1 MADDLMFASPAQLA
15 ALVRSGEL
23 RATELVTHSLERI
36 EALDRQL
43 GAFVQVDADGA
54 LAAAAAIGPNDP
66 RPFAGV
72 PIAIKNNRAARG
84 LRLTQGAAL
93 LRDHVPGYDHSVI
106 RRLRDAG
113 FVIVGTTK
121 LPEFGILPVSEP
133 LAYGPARNPWDT
145 ARTPGG
151 SSGGAAAA
159 VASGMVPIA
168 HGNDGGGSLRIPA
181 ACCGLVG
188 LKAQRHRVSTAPD
201 LGSSQLVIDG
211 VLTRTVADTAAL
223 LDLLAG
229 YEAGDAAWIP
239 APAEPFVLAA
249 QRAPAG
255 LRLALTTTP
264 PIPDAA
270 VDAQCAQAALR
281 AGALAESLGHRVEEV
296 ELPWRSAELQQLFLD
311 YFAAQ
316 VASGIRWASST
327 AGRAEPA
334 PQDMEPMSWALWEHS
349 LGLDAVGFQLV
360 QAELQARMRPLV
372 AFLEGYDA
380 LITPALAQRPLALG
394 ALDTAA
400 AQPMRTFRASGYFTP
415 FTPIFN
421 MCGLPALSLPLFD
434 GDDGLPLGVQ
444 LVGGPAG
451 EGPLLALAAALEDAA
466 PARTLRPPVS

>member
-1 MADDLMFASPAQLA
+1 MFASPGELA
-15 ALVRSGEL
+15 ELVRSGEL
-23 RATELVTHSLERI
+23 AAGELVTHSLERI
-36 EALDRQL
+36 EALDPLL

-54 LAAAAAIGPNDP
+54 LRAAAAIGPRDP

-93 LRDHVPGYDHSVI
+93 LRDHVASYDHSVI

-133 LAYGPARNPWDT
+133 IAYGPARNPWDT

-211 VLTRTVADTAAL
+211 VLTRTVAETAQL
-223 LDLLAG
+223 LDVLAG
-229 YEAGDAAWIP
+229 YEPGDAAWIP
-239 APAEPFVLAA
+239 APAEPFALTA
-249 QRAPAG
+249 QRAPAS
-255 LRLALTTTP
+255 LRIAITTTP
-264 PIPDAA
+264 PIPDAEIDPRCA
-270 VDAQCAQAALR
+270 DATRRAA
-281 AGALAESLGHRVEEV
+281 ALAESLGHRVEDV

-316 VASGIRWASST
+316 VASGIRWAAAI
-327 AGRAEPA
+327 AGRAD
-334 PQDMEPMSWALWEHS
+334 PQQADMEPLSWALWEHS
-349 LGLDAVGFQLV
+349 RALDAVGFQMV

-372 AFLEGYDA
+372 AFLAGYDA
-380 LITPALAQRPLALG
+380 LLTPALAQRPLPLG
-394 ALDTAA
+394 ALDSAA
-400 AQPMRTFRASGYFTP
+400 AEPMRTFRASGYFTP

-421 MCGLPALSLPLFD
+421 MCGLPAISLPLFD

-451 EGPLLALAAALEDAA
+451 EGPLLALAAALEAA
-466 PARTLRPPVS
+466 TPARTLRPPVS

>member
-1 MADDLMFASPAQLA
+1 MTGDLMFASPAALA

-23 RATELVTHSLERI
+23 RASELVTHSLERI
-36 EALDRQL
+36 EALDRRL

-54 LAAAAAIGPNDP
+54 LAAAAAIAPGDQ

-72 PIAIKNNRAARG
+72 PIAIKNNRPVSG
-84 LRLTQGAAL
+84 LRLTQGAGL
-93 LRDHVPGYDHSVI
+93 LRDHVAGYDHSVI

-145 ARTPGG
+145 TRTPGG

-239 APAEPFVLAA
+239 APAEPFALAA
-249 QRAPAG
+249 QRVPTD

-264 PIPDAA
+264 PIPDA
-270 VDAQCAQAALR
+270 VLDPQCAQAARR
-281 AGALAESLGHRVEEV
+281 AAALAESLGHHVEEV

-316 VASGIRWASST
+316 VASGIRWAASI
-327 AGRAEPA
+327 AGRAEPVS
-334 PQDMEPMSWALWEHS
+334 QDMEPLSWALWEYS
-349 LGLDAVGFQLV
+349 RGLDAVRFQMV

-372 AFLEGYDA
+372 AFLERYDA

-394 ALDTAA
+394 ALDSAA
-400 AQPMRTFRASGYFTP
+400 AEPLRTFRASGYFTP